1 MIKRQ
6 ERPKALSSRLLVAVD
21 PPSSGSGRGARSL
34 LPVSMHGG
42 GATAVAG
49 VDLGAL
55 EFLGTLLWHFCHT
68 GLGTHFWV
76 RDEKY
81 GAK

>member
-55 EFLGTLLWHFCHT
+55 EFLSTPVAFCHT
-68 GLGTHFWV
+68 GHSTYFWV
-76 RDEKY
+76 RNEK
-81 GAK
+81 